1 MDADLP
7 PDAERSERRIAAS
20 VDSGLAGLLGSL
32 LSASRDEPT
41 EVEAPA
47 DSQPVWHADQ
57 VEVSQAPPQA
67 PPQQALPQASPG
79 GRLSGQPPT
88 ASAPNPVPTAPAAT
102 TPAPEARPERVRLRQ
117 AVEEGRKR
125 RVLNAKQLTI
135 MLEGLSLL
143 RARPGEEGLPPAM
156 LMLDIRITGSLLP
169 SDGLYAI
176 RTQIDKSVRSGDV
189 AVVVP
194 DLGIVLFC
202 GGLFFPGDLEVMGA
216 RVRRRA
222 LDRPTS
228 FVADEV
234 RVVVAG
240 ALSMSGEDPI
250 SFINRGVEAFEDSI
264 EYDRQDILIDYGGQP
279 SEFLF

>member
-1 MDADLP
+1 MDDDSSL
-7 PDAERSERRIAAS
+7 DAESSGHKPVIAAS
-20 VDSGLAGLLGSL
+20 VDSSLAGLLGSVL
-32 LSASRDEPT
+32 ATSRAQSVVEPPAQP
-41 EVEAPA
+41 APPA
-47 DSQPVWHADQ
+47 QPVPAAEPEPPATGQPVWQAD
-57 VEVSQAPPQA
+57 VVPETITPP
-67 PPQQALPQASPG
+67 
-79 GRLSGQPPT
+79 
-88 ASAPNPVPTAPAAT
+88 
-102 TPAPEARPERVRLRQ
+102 ARPAGPPDRMRLRQ

-125 RVLNAKQLTI
+125 RVLSAKQLTL

-156 LMLDIRITGSLLP
+156 LMLDIRVKGSMLP
-169 SDGLYAI
+169 GDGLYAI

-189 AVVVP
+189 ALVVP
-194 DLGIVLFC
+194 DLGVLLFC

-216 RVRRRA
+216 RIRRRA

-250 SFINRGVEAFEDSI
+250 SFINRGVTAFEDSI